1 MSTLRAKLEEKKRRQ
16 FTNRENEISLFLTLL
31 EAAELEYNI
40 LAIHGMAGVGKSTLL
55 AEFERMCAERE
66 VLVVRIDGSEHR
78 SAIEILRVIRQ
89 HFGKRL
95 EAFRD
100 FDENFERYLQLQR
113 QLYAEGAI
121 EPEIDALY
129 GIVAKPEADFYLN
142 AQSILA
148 EKLLD
153 SLKAV
158 SEARFVVLVDSY
170 EKIREL
176 DDWVR
181 SGIVANLPENVVAV
195 ISGREELKGRWEEW
209 WPLIKSIELLS
220 FDDALTREYLRKRG
234 IEEKDLVDEIFEFTQ
249 GHPLCLALSADLTRV
264 SELTASS
271 FVKEPQKF
279 VIIDSL
285 IERIMQQL
293 STPLMRSVL
302 EVCAVVRYFNE
313 DALDYMSTFF
323 YFQEGQ
329 LQSISD
335 DIRALQEQL
344 AIHKSNLAHLEIV
357 RAKYGLNPPLD
368 VIHGIESERQQIIE
382 IEGTLEQVGIG
393 AREGEV
399 IRLFDQ
405 LQEYSSFIY
414 QRGDGLAL
422 HDTVRMYLIEELRR
436 RSPERFERLNQ
447 RALDFYESRVK
458 GAEGHEKQK
467 LLLEILYHRLTMS
480 EQDGVD
486 FFIKVFEEKIKF
498 FELDLC
504 ESLINEVKSYRPKL
518 SQSKVWVAFCEARLQ
533 YNRGRWEEA
542 AGIYQELLRAVDL
555 EEHLQLAASVDLGIV
570 FRQLN
575 KLDES
580 IFYLSQGLKLAETI
594 ANEHEACRALSG
606 LGYAHCRRG
615 DLDKAV
621 SYFLESIELARRL
634 GDGYVEAQ
642 ALNEIGNPYTL
653 LGQYDEALECHSHA
667 LQVAQ
672 RLGNRFLEGLSLYYL
687 GTAYRYKTR
696 WDHTFKDLAIENLQ
710 KGAAILED
718 LGHYQQQ
725 AVCIS
730 GLGSMYSYIGAYDEA
745 IECLTKC
752 ISIFEDVGDSFE
764 RAVALEKLGI
774 VYSRLGDWQKAIN
787 YYERSLPIARQ
798 GKNEYFKC
806 ELLESLCEAY
816 HALGNDTEFKR
827 CFEEAMEIARN
838 NGFFFLLTELSWVV
852 GDWNF
857 EKCDYEAFFSSY
869 SEACL
874 YSVQVNRQVFDETMK
889 KIADYVHILIDTN
902 RQSVAMRFYEAL
914 ETLDEQ
920 SELLNEVGF
929 TQELQQLRGHMEL

>member
-1 MSTLRAKLEEKKRRQ
+1 MSTLRAKLKEKKRRQ

-31 EAAELEYNI
+31 EATEPEYNI

-55 AEFERMCAERE
+55 GEFERICAERE
-66 VLVVRIDGSEHR
+66 VLVVRIDGSEHK
-78 SAIEILRVIRQ
+78 SAMEILKVIRQ
-89 HFGKRL
+89 HFGERL
-95 EAFRD
+95 EAFSD
-100 FDENFERYLQLQR
+100 SDENFERYLQLRR
-113 QLYAEGAI
+113 QLHAEGTI
-121 EPEIDALY
+121 EPEIDVLY
-129 GIVAKPEADFYLN
+129 GIVTKPEADFYLN

-148 EKLLD
+148 EKLLT
-153 SLKAV
+153 SLEAV
-158 SEARFVVLVDSY
+158 TETRFVVLIDSY
-170 EKIREL
+170 EKISEL

-181 SGIVANLPENVVAV
+181 NGIVANLPENVVVA

-209 WPLIKSIELLS
+209 RPLIKSIELLS
-220 FDDALTREYLRKRG
+220 FDHELTREYLRKRG
-234 IEEKDLVDEIFEFTQ
+234 VEEKDLIEEIFKFTQ
-249 GHPLCLALSADLTRV
+249 GHPLCLALSADLTRA
-264 SELTASS
+264 SELTANN

-293 STPLMRSVL
+293 SSPLMRSVL

-313 DALDYMSTFF
+313 DVLDYMSTFF

-344 AIHKSNLAHLEIV
+344 TIHKSDLGHLEIV

-368 VIHGIESERQQIIE
+368 VIHGIESERQQIME
-382 IEGTLEQVGIG
+382 IESKLEQVGIG
-393 AREGEV
+393 ARDGEV
-399 IRLFDQ
+399 TRLFDQ

-422 HDTVRMYLIEELRR
+422 HDTVRRYLIEEVRR
-436 RSPERFERLNQ
+436 RSPERFEMLNQ
-447 RALDFYESRVK
+447 RALDFYESREE

-467 LLLEILYHRLTMS
+467 LLLEILYHRLTIS

-486 FFIKVFEEKIKF
+486 FFVKVFEEKIKL
-498 FELDLC
+498 FELDFC

-518 SQSKVWVAFCEARLQ
+518 NQSKVWMAFCEARLQ
-533 YNRGRWEEA
+533 YHRGKWEEA
-542 AGIYQELLRAVDL
+542 AGIYQELLRAASL
-555 EEHLQLAASVDLGIV
+555 EEHLQLATSVDLGIV

-580 IFYLSQGLKLAETI
+580 IFYLNQGLKLAEAT
-594 ANEHEACRALSG
+594 ANESEACKALSG

-621 SYFLESIELARRL
+621 SYFLESIKLARKL
-634 GDGYVEAQ
+634 GDGYAEAQ

-653 LGQYDEALECHSHA
+653 LGQYDEALECHSQA
-667 LQVAQ
+667 LQIAR
-672 RLGNRFLEGLSLYYL
+672 RLGNRFLEGSSLYYL

-696 WDHTFKDLAIENLQ
+696 RDHTFKDLAIENLQ

-718 LGHYQQQ
+718 LGHSQQQ

-730 GLGSMYSYIGAYDEA
+730 CLGSVYSYIGMYHEA
-745 IECLTKC
+745 IESLIKC

-764 RAVALEKLGI
+764 RAVAQEKLGL
-774 VYSRLGDWQKAIN
+774 VYGRLGDWQKAIN
-787 YYERSLPIARQ
+787 YYQESLPVAQQ

-806 ELLESLCEAY
+806 EILKNLCKAY
-816 HALGNDTEFKR
+816 YGLGNDTEFKR
-827 CFEEAMEIARN
+827 YFGEALEIARD
-838 NGFFFLLTELSWVV
+838 NGFFYLLTELNWVS
-852 GDWNF
+852 GDSHF
-857 EKCDYEAFFSSY
+857 GKHDYEAFFSSY
-869 SEACL
+869 CEACL
-874 YSVQVNRQVFDETMK
+874 YSVQIGRQLFEETVER
-889 KIADYVHILIDTN
+889 ITDYVHRLINSN
-902 RQSVAMRFYEAL
+902 RHSVAMEFYETLEAL
-914 ETLDEQ
+914 DGQ
-920 SELLNEVGF
+920 SELLDGVGF
-929 TQELQQLRGHMEL
+929 TQELQQLRAHM